1 VCTTNSLF
9 CENRLAP
16 IVGPGKTDSQAL
28 TKANPMTGS
37 PERMAGHQLN
47 HTNME
52 PTVGELLQLI
62 LELRNENK

>member
-1 VCTTNSLF
+1 
-9 CENRLAP
+9 
-16 IVGPGKTDSQAL
+16 VGPGKTDSQAL